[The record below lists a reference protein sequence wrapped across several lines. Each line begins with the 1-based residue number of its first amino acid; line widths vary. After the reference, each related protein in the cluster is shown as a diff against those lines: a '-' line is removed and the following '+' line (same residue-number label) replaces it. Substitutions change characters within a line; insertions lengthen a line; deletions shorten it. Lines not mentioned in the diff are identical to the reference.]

1 MTVYYNSYFVV
12 ISDITSILKE
22 TPTKYELFNL
32 LFDIKEK
39 WYDIGLSL
47 QVSRHALDD
56 FKRTRNGNEENLN
69 AVIGNFLTSHS
80 SSVNWETVITAIED
94 PIVNDKETADQIRQ
108 YLKSM
113 CNKLLLLSNEVINCG
128 VQTTTVRCIQFS
140 LNQHFSHHVYQLNVI
155 GK

>member
-32 LFDIKEK
+32 LFGIKEN

-56 FKRTRNGNEENLN
+56 FKRTWNGNEENLN

-80 SSVNWETVITAIED
+80 SSVNWETVITAIEGF
-94 PIVNDKETADQIRQ
+94 IVNSKETANLIRQ
-108 YLKSM
+108 YLNTGKS
-113 CNKLLLLSNEVINCG
+113 NNFLVINVINSG
-128 VQTTTVRCIQFS
+128 VQTVTVNCIQFS
-140 LNQHFSHHVYQLNVI
+140 
-155 GK
+155 